1 MSEIVSASVAA
12 TALIAATA
20 VLAPDVEI
28 SPFCVIAEDAVLGQG
43 TVLGVGCVIGA
54 GARIGQGCQLGS
66 YVTVG
71 EGALLGAQV
80 QVGDHTTIYPGT
92 VLEEGCFTGSN
103 ASLGRAPRPAATST
117 VKVQADLPPL
127 KMGAG
132 CTVGCSAVL
141 YAGTSYG
148 AKVLVGD
155 GAMVRERCTI
165 GNNVIIGSGVAV
177 ENDTRIGDFTKIQTG
192 SYITA
197 YMEIA
202 ERVFI
207 APMVTTTNDNFMGRT
222 EKRFKLIK
230 GATIGR
236 GARVGGATI
245 LLPGVKVAPETFVAA
260 GALVTKDTSQGK
272 VMKGFPARE
281 VRDVPEEELLPEE

>member
-1 MSEIVSASVAA
+1 MHELTKSINAVIAVGASV
-12 TALIAATA
+12 
-20 VLAPDVEI
+20 PDSVTI
-28 SPFCVIAEDAVLGQG
+28 SPFCVIGDDAVLGEG
-43 TVLGVGCVIGA
+43 VVLGVGCVLAEGA
-54 GARIGQGCQLGS
+54 QVGMGCFLGN
-66 YVTVG
+66 YVTVAA
-71 EGALLGAQV
+71 GAVLGAKAQI
-80 QVGDHTTIYPGT
+80 GDHTTIYPGT
-92 VLEEGCFTGSN
+92 VLGEGCFIGSN
-103 ASLGRAPRPAATST
+103 SSLGRAPRPAATST

-127 KMGAG
+127 TMGAG

-141 YAGTSYG
+141 YAGTNYG

-177 ENDTRIGDFTKIQTG
+177 ENDTRIGDYTKIQTG

-222 EKRFKLIK
+222 EKRFKLVK

-236 GARVGGATI
+236 GARVGGASI

-260 GALVTKDTSQGK
+260 GALVTKDTTEGK
-272 VMKGFPARE
+272 VVKGFPARE
-281 VRDVPEEELLPEE
+281 VRDVPEEELLPGD